1 MKTHRMDFPA
11 PLLVL
16 DDFFSQED
24 AAACLQECIDL
35 RPVYQPAR
43 VGAGKDNRRDTKIR
57 RNDVVMMDTVFSP
70 DRTRSVILS
79 ALDRR
84 VQEQDCKDLW
94 HAGYTLFDTVNYA
107 NWKETVLSRY
117 GKCDFYGRHQD
128 TIFNADERGRCERR
142 RMVTI
147 VVYLNTEPEAFTGGA
162 LSLYDSDVEV
172 TITPQHNRAVVFP
185 SFCWHSVGNVQ
196 LSDGSPFS
204 AGRFSINHWLGF
216 Q

>member
-1 MKTHRMDFPA
+1 MDFPA

-16 DDFFSQED
+16 DDFFTKGD
-24 AAACLQECIDL
+24 ADACLQECIDL
-35 RPVYQPAR
+35 KPVYQPAR

-94 HAGYTLFDTVNYA
+94 HAGYTLFDTINYA

-117 GKCDFYGRHQD
+117 GRCDFYGRHQD

-142 RMVTI
+142 RMVTM
-147 VVYLNTEPEAFTGGA
+147 VVYLNTEPESFTGGA
-162 LSLYDSDVEV
+162 LSLYDSDRE
-172 TITPQHNRAVVFP
+172 ITLTPRHNRAVVFP
-185 SFCWHSVGNVQ
+185 SFCWHSVGNVD
-196 LSDGSPFS
+196 LPEDRPWSG
-204 AGRFSINHWLGF
+204 GRFSINHWLGF